1 MADKAV
7 EEHNSFSRWDSVGAA
22 ALLGGFPAVI
32 SILFNDFDIKG
43 ALLWAAVAVG
53 AAGGVFLL
61 SLVFNERF
69 LSRIVNLAGIV
80 LTVVYIVWACNVL
93 QADMAKLGEDPALQK
108 AKEEQK
114 TTTEEE

>member
-1 MADKAV
+1 M
-7 EEHNSFSRWDSVGAA
+7 
-22 ALLGGFPAVI
+22 
-32 SILFNDFDIKG
+32 
-43 ALLWAAVAVG
+43 WAAVAVG

-61 SLVFNERF
+61 SLVLNERF